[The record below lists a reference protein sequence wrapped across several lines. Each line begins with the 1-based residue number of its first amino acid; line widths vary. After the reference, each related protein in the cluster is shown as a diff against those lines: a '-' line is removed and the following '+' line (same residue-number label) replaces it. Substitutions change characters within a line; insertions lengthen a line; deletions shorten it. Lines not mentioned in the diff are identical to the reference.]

1 VYENSVLV
9 PSFGGKVIMYIPGFF
24 STLAVKENSFIATEQ
39 GSAVRLNWKGIG
51 ETDAVFEVERSG
63 DGVRFEK
70 IGAVKGTGSPL
81 ESSYA
86 FTDHQP
92 RSGINYYRLKTV
104 DANGSF
110 LYTKVISIKI
120 GGAMAQLQVFP
131 NPASHSVTVQLPAMI
146 GEVMVKLSD
155 MSGKMVKTVRLGTV
169 RTGQHYTLDISN
181 LPSGQYLL
189 SANEYSRLVLKQ

>member
-1 VYENSVLV
+1 
-9 PSFGGKVIMYIPGFF
+9 
-24 STLAVKENSFIATEQ
+24 
-39 GSAVRLNWKGIG
+39 VRLNWKGIG